1 MNQKRNLFKTLGVL
15 IALLATLLG
24 GAVPANATGDTLSV
38 SGFATMK
45 YSLTSAQK
53 SAIRTYVTANPGAS
67 TVSCVGYAGY
77 NYLGEARHKIVALAT
92 TRAQKACDYAAARA
106 GATVGTVS
114 YVLSNSRKASIRKVV
129 ITFGSSRGR
138 YQYSMSN
145 LDAGSVLHGGPVTGY
160 FYEGDLVASTFAD
173 TAWSLDASTP
183 PEYGNMGTVNGGD
196 AAAFNHWCTSAD
208 DTGTKYYLGD
218 HLGPAPAGTTITLY
232 AIASTG

>member
-1 MNQKRNLFKTLGVL
+1 
-15 IALLATLLG
+15 
-24 GAVPANATGDTLSV
+24 
-38 SGFATMK
+38 MK

-53 SAIRTYVTANPGAS
+53 SAIRSYVTANPGAS

-106 GATVGTVS
+106 GATVGAVT
-114 YVLSNSRKASIRKVV
+114 YVLSNSRQASIRKVI

-160 FYEGDLVASTFAD
+160 FYEGDPVASTFAD
-173 TAWSLDASTP
+173 TAWSLSGSVG
-183 PEYGNMGTVNGGD
+183 PEYGNMGTINGGS
-196 AAAFNHWCTSAD
+196 AAYFDHWCTAAD
-208 DTGTKYYLGD
+208 DSGTKYYLGD
-218 HLGPAPAGTTITLY
+218 TLGAAPAGTTVTLY
-232 AIASTG
+232 AIPSTG